1 MNELPEYEMMERSK
15 VLEMQGKLLRE
26 LLSYVSASSPFY
38 SSMFKEAGIDVGSIN
53 SVEDL
58 KKLPFTTK
66 EDLRQRNWDFL
77 AVPKEKIVEM
87 VCSSGTTGTPTFI
100 AFTKN
105 DLARLALNE
114 KLGFLCAG
122 ATPEDVFQLTVTN
135 DSMFVA
141 GNAFYRGIIETGA
154 TALRFGP
161 GNSLRQL
168 MMLKDLKV
176 TGFASVPSYLV
187 TLGQKYEEQGMKKE
201 DFNVKKA
208 VLVGESIRKED
219 FSLNGLGKKIK
230 NYWDIELF
238 GCYGNT
244 EMSTSLTECQFHKG
258 NHIHPNL
265 LIIEIVDEEGNPVGD
280 YEKGELV
287 ITTLGTEGMPLV
299 RYKTGDITFK
309 ISEKCECGRTAERIG
324 PILSRKNHLLK
335 VKGSNVYPGHI
346 ENALLD
352 IPQVVNYV
360 MEAHTAENF
369 SDHVVLKIG
378 THTNSPEL
386 VREIQDKVKAYARM
400 TPELVMTT
408 PDEVAK
414 QLFANN
420 QRKPKKFWDMRKQ

>member
-1 MNELPEYEMMERSK
+1 MIQDCETLEREK
-15 VLEMQGKLLRE
+15 VLDMQSKLLVE
-26 LLSYVSASSPFY
+26 LIGYISKNSPFY
-38 SSMFKEAGIDVGSIN
+38 ISQFKEQGIDVNSIKG
-53 SVEDL
+53 VEDL
-58 KKLPFTTK
+58 HKLPFTTK
-66 EDLRQRNWDFL
+66 EDLRTRNWDFL
-77 AVPKEKIVEM
+77 AVPRDKIVEM

-105 DLARLALNE
+105 DLDRLAFNE
-114 KLGFLCAG
+114 KLGFECAG
-122 ATPEDVFQLTVTN
+122 TTPKDVYQLTVTN

-141 GNAFYRGIIETGA
+141 GNAFYRGIIEAGA

-187 TLGQKYEEQGMKKE
+187 TLGQKYEELGMKKE
-201 DFNVKKA
+201 EFDVKRA

-230 NYWDIELF
+230 DYWDIELF
-238 GCYGNT
+238 SCYGNT
-244 EMSTSLTECQFHKG
+244 EMSTSLTECEFHKG

-265 LIIEIVDEEGNPVGD
+265 LIIEIVDDEGNPVGD

-287 ITTLGTEGMPLV
+287 ITTLGTEGMPLL

-352 IPQVVNYV
+352 IPHVVNYV
-360 MEAHTAENF
+360 IEAHTAENY
-369 SDHVVLKIG
+369 SDHVLLKIG

-386 VREIQDKVKAYARM
+386 VKEIQDKVKAYARM
-400 TPELVMTT
+400 TPEIVMTA
-408 PDEVAK
+408 PDEVSK

-420 QRKPKKFWDMRKQ
+420 ERKPKKFWDMRNL